1 MTHTYLFEIGLE
13 EMPAQMIL
21 GLEQQLQAKTELF
34 LAEVRLA
41 YETIETFSTPRRLAV
56 RINGLAE
63 RQEDQLEVI
72 KGPAKKIAQDHE
84 GKWTKAAIGFS
95 KGQGVEVDDIVFKDV
110 DGVPYVF
117 VEKQIIGQATEA
129 VIGDI
134 VTVAKQ
140 LSFPVSMKWGTRS
153 ERYIRPVHWLISLL
167 DDSVVPTSLFG
178 IEASNTTWGH
188 RFLGEEIL
196 LEHPDQYEEKLLE
209 QYVIAHY
216 QTRRTAIQ
224 SQIRELCQDNG
235 WQVPNIPSLL
245 EEVTNLVEYPTVFY
259 GQFDAGFLE
268 VPEKILETSMADHQR
283 YFPVRDESTG
293 AFLPYFIGV
302 RNGDEAYL
310 EQVVKG
316 NEKVLVA
323 RLEDAKFFY
332 EEDKQVTIEAFVKQ
346 LENSMY
352 QEKLGHL
359 RQKQVRVKEM
369 ALALAEKLNI
379 SSEVRETLQRAGD
392 IYKFDLMTN
401 VVGEF
406 SKLQGYIG
414 SVYARERGESET
426 VAQAIEE
433 HYMPTHANGSL
444 PQSEAGVLLA
454 LADKLEML
462 MLFFAI
468 GLIPTGS
475 NDPHALRRNA
485 LGVIRILVDH
495 QLSLSLGDLMDD
507 LMETITVA
515 EDIKAGFYAHKE
527 DLLQFFKGRL
537 DQLLEDESN
546 TPYDIRQA
554 VLSTST
560 LDPLQVIEKA
570 KVLTHA
576 QSETDY
582 KLIGESFTRIN
593 NMADGLLLEQSIEPD
608 KFQTASERALY
619 EALVAAETDYEQ
631 HQVAESRF
639 DHLRQLS
646 PLIDQF
652 FEENMV
658 NADDSLVKANRQM
671 LLKRINHL
679 AQDFAVF
686 SHLVVK

>member
-235 WQVPNIPSLL
+235 WQVPHMPSLL

-359 RQKQVRVKEM
+359 RQKQVRVKEI
-369 ALALAEKLNI
+369 ALALAEKLNM
-379 SSEVRETLQRAGD
+379 SSEVKETLQRAGD

-507 LMETITVA
+507 LIETITVV
-515 EDIKAGFYAHKE
+515 EDIKAGFYEHKE

-619 EALVAAETDYEQ
+619 EALVAAESDYEQ

>member
-379 SSEVRETLQRAGD
+379 SSEVKETLQRAGD

-414 SVYARERGESET
+414 SVYARERGESGT

-507 LMETITVA
+507 LIETITVA

>member
-21 GLEQQLQAKTELF
+21 GLEQQLKAKTESF

-84 GKWTKAAIGFS
+84 GNWTKAAIGFS
-95 KGQGVEVDDIVFKDV
+95 KGQGVEVDDIIFKEI

-117 VEKQIIGQATEA
+117 VEKQIVGQATEA

-140 LSFPVSMKWGTRS
+140 LSFPVSMKWGARS

-209 QYVIAHY
+209 HYVIAHY

-235 WQVPNIPSLL
+235 WQVPHMPSLL

-332 EEDKQVTIEAFVKQ
+332 EEDKQVAIEAFVKQ
-346 LENSMY
+346 LETSMY

-359 RQKQVRVKEM
+359 RQKQVRVKEI
-369 ALALAEKLNI
+369 ALALAEKLNM
-379 SSEVRETLQRAGD
+379 SSEVKETLQRAGD

-468 GLIPTGS
+468 SLIPTGS

-507 LMETITVA
+507 LIETITVA
-515 EDIKAGFYAHKE
+515 EDIKAGFYAYKE

-570 KVLTHA
+570 KILTHA

-619 EALVAAETDYEQ
+619 EALVAAESDYER

-671 LLKRINHL
+671 LLKRINYL

>member
-1 MTHTYLFEIGLE
+1 M
-13 EMPAQMIL
+13 
-21 GLEQQLQAKTELF
+21 
-34 LAEVRLA
+34 
-41 YETIETFSTPRRLAV
+41 
-56 RINGLAE
+56 
-63 RQEDQLEVI
+63 
-72 KGPAKKIAQDHE
+72 
-84 GKWTKAAIGFS
+84 
-95 KGQGVEVDDIVFKDV
+95 DDIVFKDV

-140 LSFPVSMKWGTRS
+140 LSFPVSMKWGARS

-245 EEVTNLVEYPTVFY
+245 EEVTSLVEYPTVFY

-332 EEDKQVTIEAFVKQ
+332 EEDKQVTIDAFVKQ
-346 LENSMY
+346 LETSMY

-369 ALALAEKLNI
+369 ALALAEKLNM
-379 SSEVRETLQRAGD
+379 SSEVKETLHRAGD

-507 LMETITVA
+507 LIETITVA

-570 KVLTHA
+570 KILTHA

>member
-1 MTHTYLFEIGLE
+1 M
-13 EMPAQMIL
+13 
-21 GLEQQLQAKTELF
+21 
-34 LAEVRLA
+34 
-41 YETIETFSTPRRLAV
+41 
-56 RINGLAE
+56 
-63 RQEDQLEVI
+63 
-72 KGPAKKIAQDHE
+72 
-84 GKWTKAAIGFS
+84 
-95 KGQGVEVDDIVFKDV
+95 DDIVFKDV

-117 VEKQIIGQATEA
+117 IEKQIVGQATEA

-134 VTVAKQ
+134 VTIAKQ

-346 LENSMY
+346 LETSMY

-359 RQKQVRVKEM
+359 RQKQVRVKEI
-369 ALALAEKLNI
+369 ALALAEKLNM

-619 EALVAAETDYEQ
+619 EALVAAESDYEQ

>member
-72 KGPAKKIAQDHE
+72 KGPAKKIAQDNE
-84 GKWTKAAIGFS
+84 GNWTKAAIGFS
-95 KGQGVEVDDIVFKDV
+95 KGQGVEVDDIIFKEI

-117 VEKQIIGQATEA
+117 VEKQIVGQATEA

-140 LSFPVSMKWGTRS
+140 LSFPVSMKWGARS

-209 QYVIAHY
+209 HYVIAHY

-369 ALALAEKLNI
+369 ALALAEKLNM
-379 SSEVRETLQRAGD
+379 SSEVKETLQRAGD

-507 LMETITVA
+507 LIETITVA
-515 EDIKAGFYAHKE
+515 EDIKAGFYAHKD

>member
-235 WQVPNIPSLL
+235 WQVPHMPSLL

-359 RQKQVRVKEM
+359 RQKQVRVKEI
-369 ALALAEKLNI
+369 ALALAEKLNM
-379 SSEVRETLQRAGD
+379 SSEVKETLQRAGD

-507 LMETITVA
+507 LIETITVA

-570 KVLTHA
+570 KILTHA

>member
-209 QYVIAHY
+209 HYVIAHY

-224 SQIRELCQDNG
+224 SQICELCQDNG
-235 WQVPNIPSLL
+235 WQVPHIPSLL

-359 RQKQVRVKEM
+359 RQKQVRVKEI
-369 ALALAEKLNI
+369 ALALAEKLNM
-379 SSEVRETLQRAGD
+379 SSEVKETLQRAGD

-401 VVGEF
+401 IVGEF

-507 LMETITVA
+507 LIETITVA

-537 DQLLEDESN
+537 DQLLEDESD

-570 KVLTHA
+570 KILTHA

>member
-21 GLEQQLQAKTELF
+21 GLEQQLQAKTEAF
-34 LAEVRLA
+34 LVETRLG
-41 YETIETFSTPRRLAV
+41 YETVETFSTPRRLAI

-63 RQEDQLEVI
+63 RQEDQLEIV
-72 KGPAKKIAQDHE
+72 KGPAKKIAQDNE
-84 GKWTKAAIGFS
+84 GNWTKAAIGFS
-95 KGQGVEVDDIVFKDV
+95 KGQGVEVDDIIFKEV

-129 VIGDI
+129 VIGEI
-134 VTVAKQ
+134 VSVAKQ
-140 LSFPVSMKWGTRS
+140 LSFPVSMKWGARS
-153 ERYIRPVHWLISLL
+153 ERYIRPVHWLVSLL
-167 DDSVVPTSLFG
+167 DNSVVPTSLFG
-178 IEASNTTWGH
+178 VEASNATQGH
-188 RFLGEEIL
+188 RFLGEEVS
-196 LEHPDQYEEKLLE
+196 LEHPNQYEEKLLE
-209 QYVIAHY
+209 QYVIARY
-216 QTRRTAIQ
+216 KTRRTAIQ

-235 WQVPNIPSLL
+235 WQVPDTPSLL

-259 GQFDAGFLE
+259 GQFNAEFLE

-283 YFPVRDESTG
+283 YFPVRDESTE

-310 EQVVKG
+310 EQVIKG

-332 EEDKQVTIEAFVKQ
+332 EEDEQVTIEAFTKQ
-346 LENSMY
+346 LETSMY
-352 QEKLGHL
+352 QEKLGHI
-359 RQKQVRVKEM
+359 RQKQVRVKEIAV
-369 ALALAEKLNI
+369 ALADKLNA
-379 SSEVRETLQRAGD
+379 SPEVTATLQRAGE

-401 VVGEF
+401 AVGEF

-414 SVYARERGESET
+414 AVYARERGEDEA

-433 HYMPTHANGSL
+433 HYMPTHANGTL
-444 PQSEAGVLLA
+444 PRSEAGVLLA

-475 NDPHALRRNA
+475 NDPHALRRHA
-485 LGVIRILVDH
+485 LGVIRILLDN
-495 QLSLSLGDLMDD
+495 QLSLSLGNLMNDLI
-507 LMETITVA
+507 ERITVA
-515 EDIKAGFYAHKE
+515 EEIKADFYEQKE
-527 DLLQFFKGRL
+527 QLLTFFKGRL
-537 DQLLEDESN
+537 DQLLEDELE

-554 VLSTST
+554 VLNTT
-560 LDPLQVIEKA
+560 KLNPLQVIEKA
-570 KVLTHA
+570 KVLTVA
-576 QSETDY
+576 QSEADY

-593 NMADGLLLEQSIEPD
+593 NMAEDLLLDQSIDPD
-608 KFQTASERALY
+608 QFQTVSERALF
-619 EALVAAETDYEQ
+619 EALVAAEVAYDQ
-631 HQVAESRF
+631 HQVAASRF

-646 PLIDQF
+646 PLIDRF

-658 NADDSLVKANRQM
+658 NAEDPLVKANRQM

>member
-1 MTHTYLFEIGLE
+1 METANVEDK
-13 EMPAQMIL
+13 
-21 GLEQQLQAKTELF
+21 QQHDGTDAAKEGASRPT
-34 LAEVRLA
+34 
-41 YETIETFSTPRRLAV
+41 
-56 RINGLAE
+56 N
-63 RQEDQLEVI
+63 ED
-72 KGPAKKIAQDHE
+72 
-84 GKWTKAAIGFS
+84 
-95 KGQGVEVDDIVFKDV
+95 
-110 DGVPYVF
+110 
-117 VEKQIIGQATEA
+117 
-129 VIGDI
+129 
-134 VTVAKQ
+134 
-140 LSFPVSMKWGTRS
+140 
-153 ERYIRPVHWLISLL
+153 
-167 DDSVVPTSLFG
+167 
-178 IEASNTTWGH
+178 
-188 RFLGEEIL
+188 
-196 LEHPDQYEEKLLE
+196 
-209 QYVIAHY
+209 HY

-507 LMETITVA
+507 LIETITVA

>member
-235 WQVPNIPSLL
+235 WQVPHMPSLL

-359 RQKQVRVKEM
+359 RQKQVRVKEI
-369 ALALAEKLNI
+369 ALALAEKLNM
-379 SSEVRETLQRAGD
+379 SSEVKETLQRAGD

-507 LMETITVA
+507 LIETITVA
-515 EDIKAGFYAHKE
+515 EDIKAGFYEHKE

>member
-507 LMETITVA
+507 LIETITVA

>member
-84 GKWTKAAIGFS
+84 GNWTEAAIGFS

-117 VEKQIIGQATEA
+117 IEKQIVGQATEA

-134 VTVAKQ
+134 VTIAKQ

-346 LENSMY
+346 LETSMY

-359 RQKQVRVKEM
+359 RQKQVRVKEI
-369 ALALAEKLNI
+369 ALALAEKLNM

-619 EALVAAETDYEQ
+619 EALVAAESDYEQ

>member
-72 KGPAKKIAQDHE
+72 KGPAKKNAQDHE
-84 GKWTKAAIGFS
+84 GNWTKAAIGFS

-117 VEKQIIGQATEA
+117 IEKQIVGQATEA

-134 VTVAKQ
+134 VTIAKQ

-235 WQVPNIPSLL
+235 WQVPHMPSLL

-507 LMETITVA
+507 LIETITVA
-515 EDIKAGFYAHKE
+515 EDIKAGFYAHKD

>member
-117 VEKQIIGQATEA
+117 VEKQIVGQATEA

-140 LSFPVSMKWGTRS
+140 LSFPVSMKWGARS

-209 QYVIAHY
+209 HYVIAHY

-235 WQVPNIPSLL
+235 WQVPHIPSLL

>member
-21 GLEQQLQAKTELF
+21 GLEQQLKAKTESF

-72 KGPAKKIAQDHE
+72 KGPTKKIAQDHE
-84 GKWTKAAIGFS
+84 GNWTKAAIGFS
-95 KGQGVEVDDIVFKDV
+95 KGQGVEVDDIIFKEID
-110 DGVPYVF
+110 DVPYVF

-209 QYVIAHY
+209 HYVIAHY

-235 WQVPNIPSLL
+235 WQVPHMPSLL

-346 LENSMY
+346 LETSMY

-359 RQKQVRVKEM
+359 RQKQVRVKEI
-369 ALALAEKLNI
+369 ALSLAEKLNM
-379 SSEVRETLQRAGD
+379 SSEVKETLQRAGD

-507 LMETITVA
+507 LIETITVA

-570 KVLTHA
+570 KILTHA

-619 EALVAAETDYEQ
+619 EALVAAESDYEQ

-671 LLKRINHL
+671 LLKRINYL

>member
-235 WQVPNIPSLL
+235 WQVPHMPSLL

-359 RQKQVRVKEM
+359 RQKQVRVKEI
-369 ALALAEKLNI
+369 ALALAEKLNM
-379 SSEVRETLQRAGD
+379 SSEVKETLQRAGD

-507 LMETITVA
+507 LIETITVA
-515 EDIKAGFYAHKE
+515 EDIKAGFYEHKE

-619 EALVAAETDYEQ
+619 EALVAAESDYEQ

>member
-72 KGPAKKIAQDHE
+72 KGPAKKIAQDNE
-84 GKWTKAAIGFS
+84 GNWTKAAIGFS
-95 KGQGVEVDDIVFKDV
+95 KGQGVEVGDIIFKEI

-117 VEKQIIGQATEA
+117 VEKQIVGQATEA

-140 LSFPVSMKWGTRS
+140 LSFPVSMKWGARS

-209 QYVIAHY
+209 HYVIAHY

-414 SVYARERGESET
+414 SVYVRERGESET

-507 LMETITVA
+507 LIETITVA

-570 KVLTHA
+570 KILTHA

>member
-72 KGPAKKIAQDHE
+72 KGPAKKIAQDNE
-84 GKWTKAAIGFS
+84 GNWTKAAIGFS
-95 KGQGVEVDDIVFKDV
+95 KGQGVEVGDIIFKEI

-117 VEKQIIGQATEA
+117 VEKQIVGQATEA

-140 LSFPVSMKWGTRS
+140 LSFPVSMKWGARS

-209 QYVIAHY
+209 HYVIAHY

-414 SVYARERGESET
+414 SVYVRERGESET

-507 LMETITVA
+507 LIETITVA

-570 KVLTHA
+570 KILTHA

-631 HQVAESRF
+631 HQVAESHF

>member
-21 GLEQQLQAKTELF
+21 GLEQQLQAKTEAF
-34 LAEVRLA
+34 LVETRLG
-41 YETIETFSTPRRLAV
+41 YETVETFSTPRRLAI

-63 RQEDQLEVI
+63 RQEDQLEIV
-72 KGPAKKIAQDHE
+72 KGPAKKIAQDNE
-84 GKWTKAAIGFS
+84 GNWTKAAIGFS
-95 KGQGVEVDDIVFKDV
+95 KGQGVEVDDIIFKEV

-117 VEKQIIGQATEA
+117 VEKQTIGQATEA
-129 VIGDI
+129 VIGEI
-134 VTVAKQ
+134 VSVAKQ
-140 LSFPVSMKWGTRS
+140 LSFPVSMKWGARS
-153 ERYIRPVHWLISLL
+153 ERYIRPVHWLVSLL
-167 DDSVVPTSLFG
+167 DNSVVPTSLFG
-178 IEASNTTWGH
+178 VEASNATQGH
-188 RFLGEEIL
+188 RFLEEEVS
-196 LEHPDQYEEKLLE
+196 LEHPNQYEEKLLE
-209 QYVIAHY
+209 QYVIARY
-216 QTRRTAIQ
+216 KTRRTAIQ

-235 WQVPNIPSLL
+235 WQVPDTPSLL

-259 GQFDAGFLE
+259 GQFNAEFLE

-283 YFPVRDESTG
+283 YFPVRDESTE

-310 EQVVKG
+310 EQVIKG

-332 EEDKQVTIEAFVKQ
+332 EEDEQVTIEAFTKQ
-346 LENSMY
+346 LETSMY
-352 QEKLGHL
+352 QEKLGHI
-359 RQKQVRVKEM
+359 RQKQVRVKEI
-369 ALALAEKLNI
+369 AVTLAEKLNA
-379 SSEVRETLQRAGD
+379 SPEVTATLQRAGE

-414 SVYARERGESET
+414 AVYARERGEDEA

-433 HYMPTHANGSL
+433 HYMPTHANGTL
-444 PQSEAGVLLA
+444 PRSEAGVLLA

-475 NDPHALRRNA
+475 NDPHALRRHA
-485 LGVIRILVDH
+485 LGVIRILLDN
-495 QLSLSLGDLMDD
+495 QLSLSLGDLMND
-507 LMETITVA
+507 LIERITVA
-515 EDIKAGFYAHKE
+515 EEIKADFYEQKE
-527 DLLQFFKGRL
+527 QLLAFFKGRL
-537 DQLLEDESN
+537 DQLLEDELE

-554 VLSTST
+554 VLNTT
-560 LDPLQVIEKA
+560 KLNPLQVIEKA
-570 KVLTHA
+570 KVLTVA
-576 QSETDY
+576 QSEADY

-593 NMADGLLLEQSIEPD
+593 NMAEDLLLDQSIDPD
-608 KFQTASERALY
+608 QFQTVSERALF
-619 EALVAAETDYEQ
+619 EALVAAEVAYDQ
-631 HQVAESRF
+631 HQVAASRF

-646 PLIDQF
+646 PLIDRF

-658 NADDSLVKANRQM
+658 NAEDPLVKANRQM

>member
-570 KVLTHA
+570 KILTHA

-593 NMADGLLLEQSIEPD
+593 NMADGLLLEQSIDPD

>member
-72 KGPAKKIAQDHE
+72 KGPAKKIAQDNE
-84 GKWTKAAIGFS
+84 GNWTKAAIGFS
-95 KGQGVEVDDIVFKDV
+95 KGQGVEVDDIIFKEI

-117 VEKQIIGQATEA
+117 VEKQIVGQATEA

-140 LSFPVSMKWGTRS
+140 LSFPVSMKWGARS

-209 QYVIAHY
+209 HYVIAHY

-414 SVYARERGESET
+414 SVYVRERGESET

-507 LMETITVA
+507 LIETITVA

-570 KVLTHA
+570 KILTHA

-631 HQVAESRF
+631 HQVAESHF

>member
-21 GLEQQLQAKTELF
+21 GLEQQLQAKTESF

-72 KGPAKKIAQDHE
+72 KGPAKKIAQDPE
-84 GKWTKAAIGFS
+84 GNWTKAAIGFS
-95 KGQGVEVDDIVFKDV
+95 KGQGVEVDDIIFKEI

-140 LSFPVSMKWGTRS
+140 LSFPVSMKWGARS

-178 IEASNTTWGH
+178 VEASNTTRGH

-235 WQVPNIPSLL
+235 WQVPHMPSLL

-346 LENSMY
+346 LETSMY

-369 ALALAEKLNI
+369 ALALAEKLNM

-507 LMETITVA
+507 LIETITVA